1 MARAWD
7 GGVKGFSYNGLVTS
21 QADLLY
27 KGFPDFSA
35 WGDLTPSDI
44 DLWNRFSASLSE
56 RRQSATPETLK
67 SAVEVAVRAAALD
80 TGAIEGLYTV
90 DRGFTM
96 TVAFQSLAWEQA
108 IEERGAGVR
117 ELFEAQLQAY
127 ELVLDAVTRNLP
139 ISEAWIRALHEKLC
153 APQKTYRVLTEVGWQ
168 EQELPKGQYK
178 TRPNHVRLADG
189 TFHAYAP
196 VERVP
201 EEMHRLLEQIRTPE
215 FEAAHPILQASYCHY
230 AFVVIHPFADGNGRV
245 ARALA
250 SIFFYRAQSIPLVI
264 FANQRIA
271 YLDALQAADLGDYK
285 PILSFFENRG
295 IDTMQLVAESLSE
308 TEIPNPEI
316 AAARITNLLRPWKG
330 LSHEE
335 LDALA
340 LRLLSEI
347 IGRLTSRF
355 KSLELPETLSLKI
368 ERAEDTRGALQGYR
382 RALIN
387 PKPIFSIRVENNS
400 TVKVLV
406 EASFRALVA
415 EDSSNPFTFL
425 IEAVGSPENLEI
437 RLEDVYPELAPSLDF
452 RLAGWTQRL
461 ISRLL
466 TSAEQKSRDS
476 LKKLG

>member
-1 MARAWD
+1 MCR
-7 GGVKGFSYNGLVTS
+7 GGRPGTQGAGFSYNALVTS
-21 QADLLY
+21 QTDLLY
-27 KGFPDFSA
+27 KGFPDFSD
-35 WGDLTPSDI
+35 WGELSPPDI
-44 DLWNRFSASLSE
+44 DLWDRFAANLNE

-80 TGAIEGLYTV
+80 TGAIEGLYTA

-168 EQELPKGQYK
+168 EQELPKGEYK

-196 VERVP
+196 VDRVP

-215 FEAAHPILQASYCHY
+215 FEAAHPVLQASYCHY

-271 YLDALQAADLGDYK
+271 YLDSLGAADLGDFR
-285 PILSFFENRG
+285 PVLSFFRDRG
-295 IDTMQLVAESLSE
+295 IDTMQLVAESLLTPEMPKYLSPA
-308 TEIPNPEI
+308 EIESLTLRLRDVINQQFRSHGEQVPEI
-316 AAARITNLLRPWKG
+316 SILF
-330 LSHEE
+330 SQ
-335 LDALA
+335 DA
-340 LRLLSEI
+340 
-347 IGRLTSRF
+347 G
-355 KSLELPETLSLKI
+355 
-368 ERAEDTRGALQGYR
+368 
-382 RALIN
+382 
-387 PKPIFSIRVENNS
+387 
-400 TVKVLV
+400 
-406 EASFRALVA
+406 
-415 EDSSNPFTFL
+415 NPFPFVVR
-425 IEAVGSPENLEI
+425 APGSTDELEI
-437 RLEDVYPELAPSLDF
+437 RLEDLYPELSANLKLRLTHWVQR
-452 RLAGWTQRL
+452 RLAQ
-461 ISRLL
+461 SR
-466 TSAEQKSRDS
+466 A
-476 LKKLG
+476 